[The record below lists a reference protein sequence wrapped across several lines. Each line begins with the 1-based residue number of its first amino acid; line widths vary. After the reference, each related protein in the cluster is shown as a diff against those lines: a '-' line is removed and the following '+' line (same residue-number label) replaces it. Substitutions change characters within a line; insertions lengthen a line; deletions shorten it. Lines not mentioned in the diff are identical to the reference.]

1 MSGGEAPAAVS
12 VQTNDSEEEEE
23 EERCWYPETHKEDFF
38 ISQF

>member
-12 VQTNDSEEEEE
+12 VQTKDSEEEE
-23 EERCWYPETHKEDFF
+23 EERCWYPETHREDFF